1 LKREGFTLLE
11 LILIIAILGILAVS
25 ALPKFLNLST
35 DAEEA
40 DRDGVVGAVRSGIAL
55 YRANDML
62 EKGGMG
68 SYPDSLESGSGCCFS
83 TVLIEPVP
91 GWGRNGN
98 NSYKHV
104 ATNTIY
110 VYDST
115 KGTFTQ
121 KQ

>member
-1 LKREGFTLLE
+1 MKGKGFTLLE

-35 DAEEA
+35 DAEQA

-68 SYPDSLESGSGCCFS
+68 SYPDTLENGSSCCFS

-91 GWGRNGN
+91 GWNRKGN
-98 NSYKHV
+98 SAYTHV

-110 VYDST
+110 IYDAT
-115 KGTFTQ
+115 RGTFTQ

>member
-1 LKREGFTLLE
+1 MKRDGFTLLE

-25 ALPKFLNLST
+25 ALPRFFNLSSE
-35 DAEEA
+35 AEQA

-68 SYPDSLESGSGCCFS
+68 SYPGRLESGSDCCFS

-91 GWGRNGN
+91 GWSREGN
-98 NSYKHV
+98 DSYKHV